1 FKQGVRITQALAT
14 QIYMGLGQTEQ
25 VKAIIRR
32 HNEPN
37 TKIPI
42 EPEFRLLEEFT
53 TLQLQA
59 ISDRLWTEATGKRT
73 PSNGLGTFGTT
84 RKRL

>member
-1 FKQGVRITQALAT
+1 
-14 QIYMGLGQTEQ
+14 MDQ

-53 TLQLQA
+53 TLQLQT

-73 PSNGLGTFGTT
+73 PFDGLGTFWDDPEKAVDTIDIADF
-84 RKRL
+84 L